1 MTRARDLAAF
11 VSNAD
16 GDIKFDTDTL
26 FIDSSANRVGIGTT
40 TPSEQINL
48 VGSSGASK
56 IRFDGDSS
64 NLQNNFIGITGYD
77 DLIIASDEAN
87 SGSASTIQF
96 KVDGSERM
104 RIDSSGR
111 VGIGGTPNTN
121 WRDNLANQEVLMLG
135 TEATLFSDS
144 GVTTELWNN
153 AYVDDSNVFKNI
165 STRGASRY
173 LQYSGEHKWFIAA
186 SASAG
191 STITSEINT
200 TPKLELDAD
209 GLKFNGDT
217 AAANALNDYEE
228 GTFNATWIGTGTSGP
243 SSTMKYT
250 KIGNTVHIF
259 GNTVATIPNPTGSIE
274 LSGLPFTPSE
284 DSTGSI
290 LYRNVTASSGQH
302 TLNAFI
308 PSGTSNLQLYW
319 SAQGA
324 YAKLQSS
331 QLNASGSQDMYF
343 GVTYMTNS

>member
-96 KVDGSERM
+96 KVDSTERM

-111 VGIGGTPNTN
+111 VGIGGVPNSN
-121 WRDNLANQEVLMLG
+121 WRDNLANQQVLMLG
-135 TEATLFSDS
+135 TEATLFSD
-144 GVTTELWNN
+144 GNVTTELWNN

-200 TPKLELDAD
+200 TPKMELDAD

-217 AAANALNDYEE
+217 AAANALDDYEE
-228 GTFNATWIGTGTSGP
+228 GTWTPAYDANTVTWSYSNQYGSYVKVGDLIHVQFYLQASTTGGTTSF
-243 SSTMKYT
+243 TT
-250 KIGNTVHIF
+250 KITGLPYTSANLSAFHQNGMAVWF
-259 GNTVATIPNPTGSIE
+259 TGSVDPRPLVDNNNTTISTWKKGVIATSTAAE
-274 LSGLPFTPSE
+274 LSGSYLV
-284 DSTGSI
+284 G
-290 LYRNVTASSGQH
+290 
-302 TLNAFI
+302 
-308 PSGTSNLQLYW
+308 SGTYRT
-319 SAQGA
+319 A
-324 YAKLQSS
+324 
-331 QLNASGSQDMYF
+331 
-343 GVTYMTNS
+343 